1 MCAVAERDRRLEQ
14 CNAPGR
20 TVHRATNTATKT
32 PICGTR
38 IVHVACAVKR
48 RISATSQR
56 RRYSYPV
63 HNPDRR
69 GSGPPMWRLR
79 LQPTMTQVPPTPVPP
94 APPNPPRG
102 FAIKLL
108 LLILAII
115 TFAIAAILALVGSS
129 WDSFIHLF
137 ALLNIGLALFA
148 ASFLPIP

>member
-1 MCAVAERDRRLEQ
+1 
-14 CNAPGR
+14 
-20 TVHRATNTATKT
+20 
-32 PICGTR
+32 
-38 IVHVACAVKR
+38 
-48 RISATSQR
+48 
-56 RRYSYPV
+56 
-63 HNPDRR
+63 
-69 GSGPPMWRLR
+69 
-79 LQPTMTQVPPTPVPP
+79 MTQVPPPQPVS
-94 APPNPPRG
+94 PNPPRG